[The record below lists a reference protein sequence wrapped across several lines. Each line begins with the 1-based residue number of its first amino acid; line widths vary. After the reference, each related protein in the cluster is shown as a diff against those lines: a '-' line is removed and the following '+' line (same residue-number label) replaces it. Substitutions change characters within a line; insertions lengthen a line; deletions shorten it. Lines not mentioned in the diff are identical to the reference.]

1 MCLTTIISE
10 GSSMIHSHPRF
21 PPDCLPKLQKDR
33 KKRKR
38 MRQTAHLIFSL
49 MKVISYGADYYMLQ
63 KKPKQLGEIT
73 VQKILT

>member
-49 MKVISYGADYYMLQ
+49 MKVISYGADYYTLQ
-63 KKPKQLGEIT
+63 KNPNNWVKLLYK
-73 VQKILT
+73 KF